1 MAYISKNLSE
11 LSTTIGGAGQRMW
24 TYWSSDPQATIAG
37 AGYIT
42 DADKKRMQVGDIVW
56 AFSGTLN
63 TTGAD
68 QSPSTHARGT
78 VSEFASAPSFV
89 SYMVDSIS
97 SGAATLKAT
106 KKETITDNS
115 GGTANAA
122 TGVAATLATQT
133 FLMRVDLATLAN
145 AQAFQIDP
153 GFNGKVTG
161 INFRVGKAAT
171 TAAKAATLTASIA
184 STNITTG
191 GVVALTSA
199 NCTPTGN
206 QVAGSAVTAQAFTSA
221 QSIGFNVSS
230 VTTFVEGDGYVE
242 ITVVNTDLAN
252 AIATL
257 IAF

>member
-11 LSTTIGGAGQRMW
+11 LTAAIGGAGQRLWFYW
-24 TYWSSDPQATIAG
+24 TADSQATVAG
-37 AGYIT
+37 AGYIS
-42 DADKKRMQVGDIVW
+42 DAANKRMQVGDIVW
-56 AFSGTLN
+56 AASGTLN
-63 TTGAD
+63 ATGPD
-68 QSPSTHARGT
+68 QSPSTYSRGT
-78 VSEFASAPSFV
+78 VSEFAAAPSFV
-89 SYMVDSIS
+89 SYMVDSITA
-97 SGAATLKAT
+97 GAATLKAT
-106 KKETITDNS
+106 KKETVTDNS

-122 TGVAATLATQT
+122 TGVVATLATQT
-133 FLMRVDLATLAN
+133 FVFRVDLPTLAN

-153 GFNGKVTG
+153 GFNGKITA
-161 INFRVGKAAT
+161 INFRTGKPAT

-184 STNITTG
+184 SVNITAG

-199 NCTPTGN
+199 NSTPTGA

-221 QSIGFNVSS
+221 QSIGFNVSA